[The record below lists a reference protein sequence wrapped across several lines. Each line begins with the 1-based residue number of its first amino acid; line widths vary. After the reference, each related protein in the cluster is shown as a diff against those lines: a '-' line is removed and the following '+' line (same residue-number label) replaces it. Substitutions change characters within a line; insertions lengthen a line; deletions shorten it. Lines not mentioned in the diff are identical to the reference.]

1 MINELAAASNLQI
14 APVFGEPYLSAT
26 RPQSGQFADALIG
39 QLTQLDESLKASSI
53 LVERAALGEPVSPHQ
68 VMIAL
73 EEARLH
79 FSLAMQVRNR
89 LLEAYQ
95 ELTRMQV

>member
-1 MINELAAASNLQI
+1 MMNELSAIARIEGGLPSDELNLLTTQTQPTRFPE
-14 APVFGEPYLSAT
+14 ALLS
-26 RPQSGQFADALIG
+26 
-39 QLTQLDESLKASSI
+39 QLDKLDESLKASSQ
-53 LVERAALGEPVSPHQ
+53 LVERAASGESVSPHQ

-73 EEARLH
+73 EESRLH